1 MEEEKREKQ
10 EEERRI
16 REVGFS
22 LEKTQSELQE
32 KRRKERRAEEERRET
47 TVVRETF
54 QSQCS
59 SPESRQPDRGLLSI
73 LSQKCGIPEGDI
85 DLRRLHPQQVL
96 SLSCSLRELL
106 FQEWEEQPPQM
117 DTLTHTQVLL
127 AELCV
132 MALDAHSNASLECAA
147 DQLQLAVQTVGYAV
161 TVAVV
166 EEEAW
171 QYLNFT
177 QALFLTFTNLFEDR
191 PDSQQSV
198 FSAANEWSQEDISL
212 EQLFLV
218 RFLELLL
225 RALEKETGPVLGAQE
240 KCLELILD
248 AIGQWPLTET
258 DSFAAL
264 SPAVL
269 ALLDVNWTSLEALDL
284 IGSLARSRVSPSGAL
299 CVLDLVERH
308 NLPSSWRD
316 KQGHSLNTLLEST
329 CDFNTFYSG
338 LDKEL
343 QKESTHS
350 LEVLLT
356 QVPERLWSVI
366 NTVHKDMNKD
376 NAVIFHKS
384 LYRGSLRGSKFGQT
398 ELKILLSILS
408 RAVLHTQGRG
418 PTVAQMVRWCNLAI
432 NNSDDEFLTLE
443 RDPCVAVMHAALMV
457 FQGRQVGIVLGSPSY
472 RPQDWSSFYQMLG
485 INVQTSTTV
494 PLTQHCESD
503 IVCGSLESFIHDF
516 LQHGSGPR
524 GRGLAPLPDCL
535 ILGQPLSNRD
545 LCFPR
550 LSQSSELAH
559 NLTDLL
565 HSLMPTSKNNADQ
578 CFKLMH
584 TFLHTLST
592 LTKDIQLPFGE
603 DLASIF
609 QQFSKQAICP
619 YQQYMLRFL
628 ETFLRSTCDTQTK
641 EQCYELVTATAV
653 QNCSEELC
661 IESLSKLSD
670 LVRSGRWAPADA
682 LDLFIFLVKKFRKGE
697 NLFTSVLTVLHSL
710 EIHCVC
716 PSFRDRDGCSL
727 TQLLDSE
734 ASTTHLISR
743 LRDSLS
749 TEGEKSLED
758 ILQEMCESNRSIT
771 ETTLQEVRG
780 IVASWQTCKIR
791 TVPKFSKGS
800 LKNCTLKREELA
812 AVLFALCKA
821 VYETQGWWPRTTQ
834 IVSWCLLALSVS
846 GRLLQLGT
854 GEGKSCVVAMFT
866 AFRALRGER
875 VDVLSSSPILSKRD
889 ADDWRPFYSL
899 FDVSVDC
906 NTDKDKDEDRRRCYS
921 CDVVYGT
928 AENFAADC
936 LRQSFEMK
944 EVRPDRGFQ
953 CVIVD
958 EVDSLLLDK
967 GVQMTYLSTDV
978 APMQHLNIVL
988 AMIWGI
994 VSQYGLVPTGTGT
1007 MIRGPVLPFH
1017 KALFDSVETEDGVE
1031 PLTVLQLAENSG
1043 LIPNGFCKDCDS
1055 TEKLTEKLKTVSQDT
1070 MLQFFRLAEDE
1081 FPYKFITY
1089 TQDQRG
1095 TLLRHS
1101 DNDSESEGEKNDHK
1115 VFFLVLEEGLCCAL
1129 YEDEETLCDA
1139 IVEGVKDRLQFS
1151 ACKPDK
1157 NDKCQCG
1164 ADKHKTRVPGFLKVL
1179 VEKNL
1184 RVWVQNAFLAVK
1196 VQEGQEYIV
1205 DGEQILPVDYS
1216 CTGIVERNKKWG
1228 NGLQQFLEMK
1238 HQTKL
1243 SCMSIITNYLSNVA
1257 FFRQY
1262 GGQVYG
1268 TTGTLGT
1275 QSEIDLLQ
1283 ELYPGLSTCEIPSF
1297 NRKKLSEVK
1306 GVLESNVD
1314 KWRERICSSVLEQTR
1329 PTCYRDGR
1337 AALVICES
1345 INQAM
1350 DIHKALKEQVSGKQL
1365 RLYTNSNQDNSS
1377 ITSQLLRPGDVIVAT
1392 NLAGRGTDLLVSK
1405 EVNGAGGL
1413 FVVVTFLPENARV
1426 EMQAFGRTARKGSPG
1441 SAQLIICS
1449 AHLQE
1454 PLRNASTL
1462 QDARAARDSLAM
1474 DQVSRVL
1481 QDDIPEISL
1490 REELFS
1496 QYCQIL
1502 KGIYQPFS
1510 NSSLGNLDIYNS
1522 KRRVTLAVLNEYW
1535 GIWLLR
1541 KSDEIEKLEKSQ
1553 LMKSL
1558 ETDIKRAHQQSQEN
1572 LSPCSSIYHF
1582 IKFGNK
1588 LLGENKLKESA
1599 ELYSSAIELDRCWA
1613 AIALY
1618 KRAYCTLR
1626 QKQKD
1631 CMENASKDLE
1641 KALVSVEL
1649 FLEQCTITQQLVSLS
1664 DRDSGKTKSAFQKQ
1678 MQVRIQVLTYFH
1690 NNISRAM
1697 EKLELIKQ
1705 DKGEALVDES
1715 SVFNLVEDPNDDVH
1729 QELYE
1734 FYKLG
1739 MEMVFSVKQ
1748 KPRFCWKGLA
1758 VFFLG
1763 VAQIVGGVLLT
1774 AFTGGVLLQVGYHLI
1789 SEGISDCITG
1799 VKAMITGT
1807 FSWASW
1813 AISKAV
1819 SLAVSL
1825 IGFGVGKL
1833 ISKGWRASK
1842 NAISGFGN
1850 KLTSLQ
1856 KLISNQAKGGLQA
1869 VMRENVKNTLK
1880 YVGKE
1885 VVQQT
1890 VMYGVG
1896 KVEEKI
1902 IDKITNEIKEVVKNT
1917 VLDKCKHN
1925 IGCQPMG
1932 PLVNRMVL
1940 VHIEEQGYLS
1950 DLLDERENRTQLKGI
1965 FTDICEMVLRS
1976 HCAGLGWQNRLHSS
1990 LQSVIKRVAQ
2000 ENNGKM
2006 RAVCK
2011 AIQAAHMVGL
2021 CGDAIY
2027 SAKEVANEFN
2037 SAFLEELQKRVKELY
2052 GKRGTDE
2059 SKIEEKRKNI
2069 CGNDMVKLNAF
2080 KTEVAEVMASCLAE
2094 TVFQVFHQK
2103 FSSHLVGLAQE
2114 QINGYIGG
2122 FISKR
2127 LMTDRT
2133 KEKLVVGL
2141 NSSYVANAPLRRKS
2155 NKLSKV
2161 EDQLWAESYAEEMR
2175 PRSTFPHDNNP
2186 ATILEAKLLAEES
2199 GKTVVIYITNR
2210 QGQKMKMSV
2219 VHPSQSSNQGS
2230 VNLLYH
2236 PISERYPQ
2244 GHYDALHNDQVV
2256 PVSGEGNNCMFQAF
2270 ARGLD
2275 PDASDEQIHSRASQ
2289 LRQQGADMVL
2299 KEPNKWV
2306 PLIKCRQRA
2315 LEIRGGS
2322 WFMAK
2327 GGMNNPEYWG
2337 RADSY
2342 NNNRKLLKGVSVS
2355 KNIHADHQPAV
2366 DSILLAYKMDPES
2379 NLAKSLIEI
2388 GTNKPFTSDSLKNLK
2403 DQHGQHLITVTLP
2416 DQLHRSC
2423 LTNLKEFRTLQAQYI
2438 SSNDVEGF
2446 LKMSVL
2452 AASPDLMCLRNNT
2465 LVNTQAMKNY
2475 KAMYQDS
2482 SKKLID
2488 QWAVKLEGRGFQVQ
2502 QEVQNV
2508 KSWLGGTIEKNDAH
2522 YKAALNT
2529 IKPKNQNSARNNNQT
2544 KTNKSTSNC

>member
-1 MEEEKREKQ
+1 
-10 EEERRI
+10 
-16 REVGFS
+16 
-22 LEKTQSELQE
+22 
-32 KRRKERRAEEERRET
+32 
-47 TVVRETF
+47 
-54 QSQCS
+54 
-59 SPESRQPDRGLLSI
+59 
-73 LSQKCGIPEGDI
+73 
-85 DLRRLHPQQVL
+85 
-96 SLSCSLRELL
+96 
-106 FQEWEEQPPQM
+106 M

-132 MALDAHSNASLECAA
+132 MALDAHSDASLECAA

-248 AIGQWPLTET
+248 AIGQWPLTEN

-284 IGSLARSRVSPSGAL
+284 IGSLAQSRVSPSGAL

-457 FQGRQVGIVLGSPSY
+457 FQGR
-472 RPQDWSSFYQMLG
+472 
-485 INVQTSTTV
+485 
-494 PLTQHCESD
+494 
-503 IVCGSLESFIHDF
+503 
-516 LQHGSGPR
+516 
-524 GRGLAPLPDCL
+524 
-535 ILGQPLSNRD
+535 
-545 LCFPR
+545 
-550 LSQSSELAH
+550 
-559 NLTDLL
+559 
-565 HSLMPTSKNNADQ
+565 
-578 CFKLMH
+578 
-584 TFLHTLST
+584 
-592 LTKDIQLPFGE
+592 
-603 DLASIF
+603 
-609 QQFSKQAICP
+609 
-619 YQQYMLRFL
+619 
-628 ETFLRSTCDTQTK
+628 QTK

-1705 DKGEALVDES
+1705 DKGETLVDES

-1890 VMYGVG
+1890 
-1896 KVEEKI
+1896 
-1902 IDKITNEIKEVVKNT
+1902 
-1917 VLDKCKHN
+1917 
-1925 IGCQPMG
+1925 
-1932 PLVNRMVL
+1932 
-1940 VHIEEQGYLS
+1940 
-1950 DLLDERENRTQLKGI
+1950 
-1965 FTDICEMVLRS
+1965 
-1976 HCAGLGWQNRLHSS
+1976 
-1990 LQSVIKRVAQ
+1990 
-2000 ENNGKM
+2000 
-2006 RAVCK
+2006 
-2011 AIQAAHMVGL
+2011 
-2021 CGDAIY
+2021 
-2027 SAKEVANEFN
+2027 
-2037 SAFLEELQKRVKELY
+2037 
-2052 GKRGTDE
+2052 
-2059 SKIEEKRKNI
+2059 
-2069 CGNDMVKLNAF
+2069 
-2080 KTEVAEVMASCLAE
+2080 
-2094 TVFQVFHQK
+2094 
-2103 FSSHLVGLAQE
+2103 
-2114 QINGYIGG
+2114 
-2122 FISKR
+2122 
-2127 LMTDRT
+2127 
-2133 KEKLVVGL
+2133 
-2141 NSSYVANAPLRRKS
+2141 
-2155 NKLSKV
+2155 
-2161 EDQLWAESYAEEMR
+2161 
-2175 PRSTFPHDNNP
+2175 
-2186 ATILEAKLLAEES
+2186 
-2199 GKTVVIYITNR
+2199 
-2210 QGQKMKMSV
+2210 
-2219 VHPSQSSNQGS
+2219 
-2230 VNLLYH
+2230 
-2236 PISERYPQ
+2236 

-2502 QEVQNV
+2502 REVQNV

-2544 KTNKSTSNC
+2544 KTKVT